1 METGYEL
8 LLPEGIL
15 TYFEVTHADRTSTA
29 ILIYLD
35 EKDLSGEERSGKHLQ
50 SKGFY
55 PPASIHDFP
64 SVSYTHLTL
73 PTTSLVK
80 V

>member
-15 TYFEVTHADRTSTA
+15 TYFEVTHADRTPIT

-35 EKDLSGEERSGKHLQ
+35 EKELSEEER
-50 SKGFY
+50 KGNIFN
-55 PPASIHDFP
+55 PRAFIP
-64 SVSYTHLTL
+64 
-73 PTTSLVK
+73 LVRFMEK
-80 V
+80 NRRNR

>member
-15 TYFEVTHADRTSTA
+15 TYFEVTHAERTSTA

-35 EKDLSGEERSGKHLQ
+35 EKDLSE
-50 SKGFY
+50 
-55 PPASIHDFP
+55 
-64 SVSYTHLTL
+64 
-73 PTTSLVK
+73 
-80 V
+80 

>member
-55 PPASIHDFP
+55 PQPLFMTFP
-64 SVSYTHLTL
+64 CV
-73 PTTSLVK
+73 VK